1 LRRFALN
8 DICERNVLAHLL
20 YLDGNAVSDT
30 RFGNDHDIAALDFRD
45 PVTLVTE
52 ILDFNVSLF
61 TFLDRRAVVF
71 VLLTSVVS

>member
-1 LRRFALN
+1 LHLN
-8 DICERNVLAHLL
+8 GDS
-20 YLDGNAVSDT
+20 VSNT
-30 RFGNDHDIAALDFRD
+30 RFGNDHDVTALDFRD

-52 ILDFNVSLF
+52 VLDFNVSLF